1 MQAGVEILEHH
12 TITKIT
18 KSGRLAFIKNT
29 PPCNSEEFVAKQK
42 ESSSCPSEEQSYDQI
57 INTTGPWADQLLKDS
72 QLKSNYSLDLIRGT
86 HIYFNEPLKSGYIL
100 EVPNENRIIF
110 ALPYKGKALVGTT
123 EVRQS
128 INEPIEPTKKEI
140 IYLTN
145 TWNHYFKQQ
154 KIINDVTD
162 AYAGVRP
169 LFHSTSEPGKATRE
183 YAIEKKGRILNM
195 FGGKWTTARALAS
208 KVTKM
213 ALA

>member
-1 MQAGVEILEHH
+1 M
-12 TITKIT
+12 
-18 KSGRLAFIKNT
+18 
-29 PPCNSEEFVAKQK
+29 
-42 ESSSCPSEEQSYDQI
+42 
-57 INTTGPWADQLLKDS
+57 
-72 QLKSNYSLDLIRGT
+72 IRGT

-169 LFHSTSEPGKATRE
+169 LIHSTSDPGKATRE
-183 YAIEKKGRILNM
+183 YAIEKKGRILNI
-195 FGGKWTTARALAS
+195 FGGKWTTARALAD